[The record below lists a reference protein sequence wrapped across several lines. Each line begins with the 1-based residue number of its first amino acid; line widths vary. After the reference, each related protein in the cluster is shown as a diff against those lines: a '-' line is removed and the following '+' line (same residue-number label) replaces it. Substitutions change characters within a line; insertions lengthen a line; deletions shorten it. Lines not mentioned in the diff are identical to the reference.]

1 MPPRPRRP
9 TRYGRALREDTV
21 PAGQSSIGQKGPVV
35 VIPKA
40 ADYYANDRSD
50 FLDWIGGEFGRILDV
65 GCGAGPN
72 ASWYRHHGA
81 REIVGIEIDPASAV
95 LSAAVLDRVIC
106 DPIETAIHMLE
117 GSFDLIVCADV
128 LEHLVDP
135 WSVVRELGRVA
146 HADTVLAISMPN
158 IRFLP
163 AILRIAFGRGFAYEE
178 HGIFDSTHLR
188 FFTRR
193 DAASMLHRGGWVPE
207 RWGAPQFGRLGSVRR
222 LAQRSTRGRSDDW
235 LSGQLYVVAHPA
247 RG

>member
-1 MPPRPRRP
+1 VP
-9 TRYGRALREDTV
+9 T
-21 PAGQSSIGQKGPVV
+21 GQSSIGQKGPVV

-106 DPIETAIHMLE
+106 DPIETAIHVLE

-207 RWGAPQFGRLGSVRR
+207 RWGAPQFGRLGSVLR